1 MIRAAR
7 TRAGNRMRPAGAD
20 GLKHLA
26 ARMRTGVAIATAFD
40 IEARPWGARCTFL
53 ATVAEE
59 PPTVMVTLRSDSP
72 TAHAALT
79 AGEFAL
85 NILPRGARTAAELFD
100 SEAADAFE
108 RIDWTVPRGAT
119 GPHLRADAQVV
130 ANCAIMGHS
139 CHGDKVTL
147 FADVS
152 HVFLKSLLRCG
163 LLSAAL
169 AGAGLTV

>member
-1 MIRAAR
+1 
-7 TRAGNRMRPAGAD
+7 MRPAGAD
-20 GLKHLA
+20 GLKYLA

-53 ATVAEE
+53 ATVAHE
-59 PPTVMVTLRSDSP
+59 PPTLMVTLPSESP

-79 AGEFAL
+79 SGEFAL
-85 NILPRGARTAAELFD
+85 NVLPRGARAAAELFD
-100 SEAADAFE
+100 SEAADAFD

-119 GPHLRADAQVV
+119 GPHLRADAHVV
-130 ANCAIMGHS
+130 ANCAIVGHS

-152 HVFLKSLLRCG
+152 HVLLKSLLRCG
-163 LLSAAL
+163 LLAAAL